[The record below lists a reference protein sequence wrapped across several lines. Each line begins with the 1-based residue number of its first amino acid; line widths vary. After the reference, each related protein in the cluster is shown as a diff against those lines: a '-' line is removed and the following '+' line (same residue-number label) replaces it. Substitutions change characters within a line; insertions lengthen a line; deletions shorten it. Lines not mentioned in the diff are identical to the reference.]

1 MGPSGNDI
9 VDLDG
14 QDRPIHD
21 VERDYTGQQHL
32 ALQREQKSDPTLRLI
47 EFDSEFGP
55 LRPGFVIE
63 GFGGL
68 SLGLSGCQCGAG
80 SRHLLS
86 ETAKLLVEQF

>member
-32 ALQREQKSDPTLRLI
+32 ALQREQKMKSTLRLI
-47 EFDSEFGP
+47 ELNSEFGP

-63 GFGGL
+63 SFGGL
-68 SLGLSGCQCGAG
+68 LLGLSRCQCGTG

-86 ETAKLLVEQF
+86 EAAKLLVEQF